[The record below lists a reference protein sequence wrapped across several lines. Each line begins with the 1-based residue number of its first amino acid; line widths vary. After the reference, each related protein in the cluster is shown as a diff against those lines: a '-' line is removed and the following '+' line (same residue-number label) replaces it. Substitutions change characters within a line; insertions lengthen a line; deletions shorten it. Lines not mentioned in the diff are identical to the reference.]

1 MDSVQFFGLWLA
13 KTILMLSAFG
23 AGIFVGAKIGAKS
36 KVIWGWIA
44 GLLTFLVVGVSLSFG
59 VSAVDQRICQ
69 LDNLAEECD

>member
-23 AGIFVGAKIGAKS
+23 AGIFVGAKIGAKF
-36 KVIWGWIA
+36 KAFWGWIT
-44 GLLTFLVVGVSLSFG
+44 GLLTFFVVGVSLGFG
-59 VSAVDQRICQ
+59 VSAIDQKICQ